1 MNNLLDKIKLILL
14 KFKSDKK
21 WEKTLSI
28 KISSKDKINLLE
40 QLSNLLQSWI
50 PLINSLRI
58 IMYQTRNKNNKKLL
72 NSIIEWLN
80 SWNNLKECFQLFPNI
95 FNTFDLSII
104 EMWEVTWKLGDSIE
118 TIKLKEE
125 KARELKTKIIWAL
138 IYPMVIITLSIA
150 MIWVFMIYVIPKI
163 EQMYKD
169 SKVNLPSLTQNVI
182 DTSKFLQ
189 ENIIIIVFWIIILIF
204 WIIVFKTNPKTKI
217 YWDIMIIKLPIFWP
231 LIRKKILAL
240 FTSWLWILLKNWVI
254 INKSLEISSKA
265 LENDYYEKE
274 LKEITSRVSKWIEL
288 SVLMWINEIQSW
300 KENILFPIELASVV
314 KIWEETW
321 NLSNLLIKY
330 SIKAN
335 KEIDEIVKNI
345 QTAIEPL
352 VIVWVGWI
360 IWTLIMAIMLPFF
373 NMVNVI

>member
-21 WEKTLSI
+21 WEKTLNM

-80 SWNNLKECFQLFPNI
+80 SWNNLKESFQLFPNI

-300 KENILFPIELASVV
+300 KENTLFPIELASVV

-330 SIKAN
+330 SIKTN

>member
-1 MNNLLDKIKLILL
+1 MNNFLEKIKLLFEKL
-14 KFKSDKK
+14 KWKK
-21 WEKTLSI
+21 TSNI

-50 PLINSLRI
+50 PLLNSLKI
-58 IMYQTRNKNNKKLL
+58 IMYQTKNKKVKELL
-72 NSIIEWLN
+72 VSIIEWLN
-80 SWNNLKECFQLFPNI
+80 TWNNLHDCFEKFPQI
-95 FNTFDLSII
+95 FWVFDLSII
-104 EMWEVTWKLGDSIE
+104 EMWEVTWKLWDSIE

-125 KARELKTKIIWAL
+125 KAKELKTKIIWAL
-138 IYPMVIITLSIA
+138 IYPMVIITLSIG
-150 MIWVFMIYVIPKI
+150 MIWVFMIFVIPKI

-169 SKVNLPSLTQNVI
+169 SKVNLPSLTQHVL

-189 ENIIIIVFWIIILIF
+189 ENIIIIIFLTIVLIF
-204 WIIVFKTNPKTKI
+204 WIIVFKNNPKTKI
-217 YWDIMIIKLPIFWP
+217 YWDKMIISIPIFWP
-231 LIRKKILAL
+231 LIKKKILAL
-240 FTSWLWILLKNWVI
+240 FTSSLWILLKNWVI
-254 INKSLEISSKA
+254 INSSLDISSRA

-300 KENILFPIELASVV
+300 KENFLFPIELASVV

-321 NLSNLLIKY
+321 NLAWLLIKI
-330 SIKAN
+330 SIKMN
-335 KEIDEIVKNI
+335 KEIDDIVKNI

>member
-21 WEKTLSI
+21 WEKTLNM

-80 SWNNLKECFQLFPNI
+80 SWNNLKESFQLFPNI

-300 KENILFPIELASVV
+300 KENTLFPIELASVV

>member
-21 WEKTLSI
+21 GEKTLNM

-40 QLSNLLQSWI
+40 QLSNLLQSGI

-72 NSIIEWLN
+72 NSIIEGLN
-80 SWNNLKECFQLFPNI
+80 SGNNLKESFQLFPNI

-104 EMWEVTWKLGDSIE
+104 EMGEVTGKLGDSIE

-125 KARELKTKIIWAL
+125 KARELKTKIIGAL

-150 MIWVFMIYVIPKI
+150 MIGVFMIYVIPKI

-189 ENIIIIVFWIIILIF
+189 ENIIIIVFGIIILIF
-204 WIIVFKTNPKTKI
+204 GIIVFKTNPKTKI
-217 YWDIMIIKLPIFWP
+217 YWDIMIIKLPIFGP

-240 FTSWLWILLKNWVI
+240 FTSGLGILLKNGVI

-274 LKEITSRVSKWIEL
+274 LKEITSRVSKGIEL
-288 SVLMWINEIQSW
+288 SVLMGINEIQSG
-300 KENILFPIELASVV
+300 KENTLFPIELASVV
-314 KIWEETW
+314 KIGEETG

-330 SIKAN
+330 SIKTN

-352 VIVWVGWI
+352 VIVGVGGI
-360 IWTLIMAIMLPFF
+360 IGTLIMAIMLPFF

>member
-1 MNNLLDKIKLILL
+1 MNNFLEKIKLLFEKL
-14 KFKSDKK
+14 KWKK
-21 WEKTLSI
+21 TSTI
-28 KISSKDKINLLE
+28 KISSKDKINLLG

-50 PLINSLRI
+50 PLINSLKI
-58 IMYQTRNKNNKKLL
+58 IMYQTKNKKVKALL
-72 NSIIEWLN
+72 ISIIEWLN
-80 SWNNLKECFQLFPNI
+80 TWNNLHDCFEKIPWI
-95 FNTFDLSII
+95 FWIFDLSII
-104 EMWEVTWKLGDSIE
+104 EMWEVTWKLWDSIE

-125 KARELKTKIIWAL
+125 KSKELRTKIIWAL
-138 IYPMVIITLSIA
+138 IYPMVIITLSIG
-150 MIWVFMIYVIPKI
+150 MIWVFMIFVIPKI

-169 SKVNLPSLTQNVI
+169 SKVNLPSLTQHVL

-189 ENIIIIVFWIIILIF
+189 ENIIMIIFLIIILVFGIL
-204 WIIVFKTNPKTKI
+204 VFKSNPKTKI
-217 YWDIMIIKLPIFWP
+217 YWDKMIISIPIFWP
-231 LIRKKILAL
+231 LIKKKILAL
-240 FTSWLWILLKNWVI
+240 FTSSLWILLKNWVI
-254 INKSLEISSKA
+254 INSSLDISSRA

-274 LKEITSRVSKWIEL
+274 LKEISSRVSKWIEL

-300 KENILFPIELASVV
+300 KENFLFPIELASVV

-321 NLSNLLIKY
+321 NLAWLLIKI
-330 SIKAN
+330 SIKMN
-335 KEIDEIVKNI
+335 KEIDDIVKNI

>member
-21 WEKTLSI
+21 WEKILSI

-217 YWDIMIIKLPIFWP
+217 YWDIMIIKLPIFWS